1 MRPIKLEMS
10 AFGPYAGKEILNLDK
25 LGTSGLYLIT
35 GSTGAGKTSIFDAI
49 VYALYDEPSGDMRDG
64 NNLRSKYASPNTETY
79 VELTFSYGD
88 KVYKVKRSPEYERPK
103 TRGEGTTLQPA
114 KAELIYPDGH
124 IVNKSKK
131 EVTNAVIDIMGI
143 DRKQFMQLF
152 MIAQGEFR
160 KLISADTNERKQIF
174 RQIFKTE
181 KFETLQNAIKED
193 AKNLGD
199 QLEGL
204 NGYLKDVVKSVSAN
218 ENSTY
223 LTEVEKIKNGELTT
237 DEIIILLDNLISED
251 EVNINLINDEI
262 NSVQNQLDA
271 VNVIISKAKEYSEN
285 VKLFEEKTA
294 KLVRLSEEID
304 GVKNLYDNAL
314 LLKPKAEEFYQ
325 KALLLEKDF
334 ALYAELDSYEEEALN
349 LTETNTLNKVKLENL
364 YKNLNALRE
373 EVSSLKVKLLSLE
386 NAGENK
392 LKLENDKKAILDKKA
407 SLLALIS
414 EVEAFEKASNKLKI
428 ETDKYYEYKNASNA
442 LRESYQTLSDLY
454 LTGQAY
460 VMAKNLRDGEPCPVC
475 GALNHPNLAK
485 VTTTVP
491 TEAELNK
498 AKLESEKA
506 NDLFNSQTE
515 VCSSIKADALAKQN
529 LIKSRLT
536 ELNISANLN
545 EVYQVVNDMII
556 GIENEIA
563 TLNANIE
570 KETLNA
576 NLKAQISTIIPK
588 KEEEINF
595 VNADIE
601 RVSNDITKIETII
614 SENAKKQLEI
624 KGKLT
629 CDSKSSAEMLVNGLK
644 LKKQEIEEKITVA
657 QKNYELCRDEINRLQ
672 GERKALEKVLSNG
685 NAYDVESALATQ
697 LTLAD
702 KKQNITTVKEQTL
715 IRLNNNAVV
724 KKSVLE
730 TQKSAFEIEKRY
742 IWLNSLNKTANGL
755 ITGKDKISFET
766 YIQMSYF
773 DRILARANIRLGKMT
788 NGQYDLVRRKDSTD
802 GRQVAGLLIDVIDHN
817 NGTVRPANTL
827 SGGELFKAS
836 LSLALGLADEIQSTS
851 GGIKLDTMFIDEG
864 FGSLDGESLSLAI
877 QTLSN
882 LTEGNRLV
890 GIISHVEELKNKID
904 KQIIVTK
911 SKDAGSTCKIL

>member
-325 KALLLEKDF
+325 KALLQR
-334 ALYAELDSYEEEALN
+334 Y
-349 LTETNTLNKVKLENL
+349 
-364 YKNLNALRE
+364 
-373 EVSSLKVKLLSLE
+373 LSL
-386 NAGENK
+386 
-392 LKLENDKKAILDKKA
+392 L
-407 SLLALIS
+407 
-414 EVEAFEKASNKLKI
+414 
-428 ETDKYYEYKNASNA
+428 
-442 LRESYQTLSDLY
+442 
-454 LTGQAY
+454 
-460 VMAKNLRDGEPCPVC
+460 
-475 GALNHPNLAK
+475 
-485 VTTTVP
+485 
-491 TEAELNK
+491 
-498 AKLESEKA
+498 
-506 NDLFNSQTE
+506 
-515 VCSSIKADALAKQN
+515 
-529 LIKSRLT
+529 
-536 ELNISANLN
+536 
-545 EVYQVVNDMII
+545 
-556 GIENEIA
+556 
-563 TLNANIE
+563 
-570 KETLNA
+570 
-576 NLKAQISTIIPK
+576 
-588 KEEEINF
+588 
-595 VNADIE
+595 
-601 RVSNDITKIETII
+601 
-614 SENAKKQLEI
+614 
-624 KGKLT
+624 
-629 CDSKSSAEMLVNGLK
+629 
-644 LKKQEIEEKITVA
+644 
-657 QKNYELCRDEINRLQ
+657 
-672 GERKALEKVLSNG
+672 
-685 NAYDVESALATQ
+685 
-697 LTLAD
+697 
-702 KKQNITTVKEQTL
+702 
-715 IRLNNNAVV
+715 
-724 KKSVLE
+724 
-730 TQKSAFEIEKRY
+730 
-742 IWLNSLNKTANGL
+742 
-755 ITGKDKISFET
+755 
-766 YIQMSYF
+766 
-773 DRILARANIRLGKMT
+773 
-788 NGQYDLVRRKDSTD
+788 
-802 GRQVAGLLIDVIDHN
+802 
-817 NGTVRPANTL
+817 
-827 SGGELFKAS
+827 
-836 LSLALGLADEIQSTS
+836 
-851 GGIKLDTMFIDEG
+851 
-864 FGSLDGESLSLAI
+864 
-877 QTLSN
+877 
-882 LTEGNRLV
+882 
-890 GIISHVEELKNKID
+890 
-904 KQIIVTK
+904 
-911 SKDAGSTCKIL
+911 